1 MPPLPL
7 PNPFV
12 SALTVGVVGTL
23 SKAFLNLACRT
34 NVTGAEHLY
43 KAWEDA
49 RKCEKKGILTVAN
62 HISVMDDPLMWGIL
76 PLRSFFSNRTS
87 RWTLGARDI
96 MFTNPIYSAFF
107 ANGKVIDTIRGGGR
121 FQDAV
126 DTAIERLD
134 AGDWVH
140 IFPQGFVRQHTVNP
154 PVDRLKWGIGRIL
167 DECHSVPIVIPTWIK
182 GFEQIMPEDRGFPKF
197 LPRLGANIS
206 VSFGD
211 PERVTLSLEK
221 QRSLHRELSRSHTT
235 DTGDQH
241 SELTLVIEQALN
253 NLGNSIQN
261 NKTT

>member
-49 RKCEKKGILTVAN
+49 RKSEKKGILTVAN

-134 AGDWVH
+134 AGDWV
-140 IFPQGFVRQHTVNP
+140 RAA
-154 PVDRLKWGIGRIL
+154 L
-167 DECHSVPIVIPTWIK
+167 
-182 GFEQIMPEDRGFPKF
+182 
-197 LPRLGANIS
+197 LGLA
-206 VSFGD
+206 FG
-211 PERVTLSLEK
+211 
-221 QRSLHRELSRSHTT
+221 
-235 DTGDQH
+235 
-241 SELTLVIEQALN
+241 
-253 NLGNSIQN
+253 
-261 NKTT
+261 